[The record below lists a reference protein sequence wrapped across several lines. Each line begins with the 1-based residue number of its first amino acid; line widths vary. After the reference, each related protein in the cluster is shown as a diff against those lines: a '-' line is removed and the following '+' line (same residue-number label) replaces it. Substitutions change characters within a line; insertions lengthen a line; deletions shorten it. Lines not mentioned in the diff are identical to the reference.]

1 MNKLPA
7 FLKFFIPF
15 SILLSGTQYLV
26 IASGFDKIDF
36 FYQTG
41 SIYGFHIIATLIIYI
56 CLLFVDKSFPEKTG
70 FAFLAGGILKM
81 MAVLIFLIPLIK
93 ANVKD
98 PVPDMAAFFIP
109 YFLFLFFETFFAVRL
124 INGR

>member
-15 SILLSGTQYLV
+15 AILLLGSQYIV
-26 IASGFDKIDF
+26 IASWFEKIDF

-41 SIYGFHIIATLIIYI
+41 SIYGFHIVATLIIYI
-56 CLLFVDKSFPEKTG
+56 FLLFVDKTFPEKTG

-81 MAVLIFLIPLIK
+81 MAVLVFLFPLIK
-93 ANVKD
+93 ANVND
-98 PVPDMAAFFIP
+98 PVPDIAAFFIP